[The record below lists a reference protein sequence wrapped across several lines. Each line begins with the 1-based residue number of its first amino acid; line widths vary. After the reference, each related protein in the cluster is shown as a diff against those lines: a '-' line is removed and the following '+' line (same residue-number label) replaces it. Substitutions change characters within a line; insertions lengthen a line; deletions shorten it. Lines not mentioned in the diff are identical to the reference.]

1 MEHPFSRTELLLG
14 DAAIEVLKNAHIAI
28 FGLGG
33 VGSYAVEV
41 LARSGVGALDL
52 FDDDCVCASNINR
65 QLYALHS
72 TVGKPKVEV
81 AKQRVQDIN
90 PQCAVNTY
98 RMFYLPENADD
109 IDLSQYHYV
118 VDCIDTVTAKIE
130 LIRRCHRLQVPII
143 CSMGAAN
150 KLDSTA
156 FKVADIYKT
165 GIDPLAKVIR
175 KRLRK
180 EGIPRLKCVFS
191 EEKPLC
197 PIESIDTSATEYT
210 SIAEENDSSRGKK
223 RIIPASVAFVPAA
236 AGLIIGGE
244 VVLDLLRKAGV
255 LRSNSQKEYNESLT

>member
-14 DAAIEVLKNAHIAI
+14 DAAMGVFKNAHIAI

-72 TVGKPKVEV
+72 TIGKPKVEV

-90 PQCAVNTY
+90 PQCTVNTY

-150 KLDSTA
+150 KLDATA

-180 EGIPRLKCVFS
+180 EGIPQLKCVYS

-197 PIESIDTSATEYT
+197 PIEGIDTSATEYT
-210 SIAEENDSSRGKK
+210 SIAEENDSSQGKK

-255 LRSNSQKEYNESLT
+255 LRSNSQKKYNESST